1 MMDLSGIISISGR
14 PGLYQVVAQGKNNII
29 VESLIDNKRF
39 PAYASDRI
47 SAIDD
52 ISIYTY
58 DEDKPLKEILADIY
72 KKTDGK
78 EAPSHKEDISVLQDF
93 LSDIL
98 PNYDEE
104 RVYPSD
110 IKKIFQWFNLLLKQ
124 NRLTASES
132 IVEEKQSETA
142 EDVKEVKKGP
152 IKKKAV
158 SDTTSATEEK
168 KKSPAKKKTDENEGP
183 KPKRTSKKA
192 SAEK

>member
-1 MMDLSGIISISGR
+1 MDLSGIISISGR
-14 PGLYQVVAQGKNNII
+14 PGLYMVVAQGKNNII

-47 SAIDD
+47 SAIED

-58 DEDKPLKEILADIY
+58 DEDKPLRDIFADIY
-72 KKTDGK
+72 TKTSGK
-78 EAPSHKEDISVLQDF
+78 EAPSHKEDISTLQEF

-124 NRLTASES
+124 NKLTPSES
-132 IVEEKQSETA
+132 TSDTEKTEEVVET
-142 EDVKEVKKGP
+142 KKTP
-152 IKKKAV
+152 AKKKST
-158 SDTTSATEEK
+158 SDSTKTTEEK
-168 KKSPAKKKTDENEGP
+168 KKAPTKKKAEENVEP
-183 KPKRTSKKA
+183 KPKRTTKKTT
-192 SAEK
+192 AEK